1 MPDARRN
8 GNGFKN
14 TKTVQYTFDSCLIT
28 FLYNHDVILET
39 DIAVF
44 RNLNVDVVSSES
56 FG

>member
-1 MPDARRN
+1 MQEEMEMVL
-8 GNGFKN
+8 KN
-14 TKTVQYTFDSCLIT
+14 TKIVQYTFDSCLIT

-44 RNLNVDVVSSES
+44 RNLNVYAVSSES